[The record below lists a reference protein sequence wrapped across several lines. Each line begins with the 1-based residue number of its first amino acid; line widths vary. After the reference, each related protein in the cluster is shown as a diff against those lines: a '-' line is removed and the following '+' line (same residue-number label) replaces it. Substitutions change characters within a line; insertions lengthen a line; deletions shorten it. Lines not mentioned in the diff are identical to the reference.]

1 MSAPAGREELK
12 TVDRP
17 GSRTLNDHVLSLTGG
32 KGGIDA
38 FARYRLASH
47 EDLLAPNF
55 YVPSTPLPTV

>member
-1 MSAPAGREELK
+1 M
-12 TVDRP
+12 DRP